1 MTRSRRFSPPPSPS
15 RSASRFPG
23 AAAERPSA
31 TPQSPTDRTASATT
45 TRTRPKRP
53 ACSQQ
58 ACAHQYTPY
67 FNDGETCVF
76 GASSL
81 WIRTVADA
89 DVEIDDGDELS
100 MWAHPSLSGS
110 RWEGGRKVTYDV
122 TMPDTAR
129 AAHALDQAI
138 DRGSADAVLLE
149 LFGDHANV
157 TVTKSGISVEFY
169 SHD

>member
-1 MTRSRRFSPPPSPS
+1 MTSTFLRLPIDGDIIRHGKENQITKEQF
-15 RSASRFPG
+15 
-23 AAAERPSA
+23 AELVEA
-31 TPQSPTDRTASATT
+31 LLDDDNVVEFGW
-45 TRTRPKRP
+45 
-53 ACSQQ
+53 
-58 ACAHQYTPY
+58 HQYTPY